1 MAEYFNPL
9 ELLGLDDMFDRSPY
23 VNPYFIYYKAYGK
36 VPNKR
41 VFHDADKTELLEVLK
56 KKFNVA
62 EKSILRSDTW
72 KKESQGQLH
81 TVLFTIAEGIM
92 IYFNPG
98 VTYEPCVE
106 ILYHSGM
113 SVEFMDSLVQL
124 ISSTHKPEEKP
135 TLYLLCAEHF
145 GLDVRPFEISRSNID
160 LNTHYNEDF
169 LPVHERIHK
178 RLQTEKDKGLVLL
191 HGEPGTGKTTY
202 IRHLISVLDKK
213 KMIYVPPD
221 LAHRIADPNLLSLL
235 AENPDSILIIEDAEN
250 ILMERS
256 EVSSGAMSNLLN
268 LADGLLAD
276 CLNIQIICTFNIP
289 LHKVDKALT
298 RKGRIIASYEMNK
311 LSRERTSELI
321 KKLHN
326 EEYHGQG
333 LSLSDIYNWGDPDF
347 TKPAA
352 SIGFRGL

>member
-1 MAEYFNPL
+1 MNEPFN
-9 ELLGLDDMFDRSPY
+9 LLHQAGLDDMFEKSPY
-23 VNPYFIYYKAYGK
+23 VNPYFIFYKTYGK
-36 VPNKR
+36 VPCKR
-41 VFHDADKTELLEVLK
+41 VFHDTDKQELLAVLK
-56 KKFNVA
+56 QKYSVKD
-62 EKSILRSDTW
+62 SQILRSDSW
-72 KKESQGQLH
+72 KKEGEQPQLH
-81 TVLFTIAEGIM
+81 TILFPIAEGVM

-98 VTYEPCVE
+98 VSYEPCVE
-106 ILYHSGM
+106 ILYHTGM
-113 SVEFMDSLVQL
+113 SEEFMNTLVNL
-124 ISSTHKPEEKP
+124 ISSTHKSEEKP

-145 GLDVRPFEISRSNID
+145 GLDVRPFEINKSSID
-160 LNTHYNEDF
+160 IQKHYNNDF
-169 LPVHERIHK
+169 IPVHERIFK

-311 LSRERTSELI
+311 LNAEKSAVLI
-321 KKLHN
+321 KELHQ
-326 EEYHGQG
+326 ETYSGPA
-333 LSLSDIYNWGDPDF
+333 LSLSDIYNWNDPDF
-347 TKPAA
+347 TKPIS
-352 SIGFRGL
+352 SIGFR